1 MLILFQH
8 LIFMGVLQGSRN
20 IIHIIKNEQNYNRM
34 QLQNND
40 SIKDPKATMKM
51 EKAKQII
58 LL

>member
-20 IIHIIKNEQNYNRM
+20 IIHIIKNEWNYNRM

-40 SIKDPKATMKM
+40 LIKDPKAHMKM
-51 EKAKQII
+51 EKFKKIT